1 MKENPLTHPEEFRPH
16 FQEFYVYTTPESD
29 DLDEDEDQS
38 VTEED
43 VHSDPDLD
51 SDLDS
56 DLPLALGSD
65 SDSPRGKISF
75 NAMPS
80 KPLKQFLLIRCDDLL
95 IDRLGSWMPT
105 PEA

>member
-1 MKENPLTHPEEFRPH
+1 MKSVFQLEPMSRPRTMKENPLTHPEEFRPH

-43 VHSDPDLD
+43 VHSD

-56 DLPLALGSD
+56 NLD
-65 SDSPRGKISF
+65 SDSGLE
-75 NAMPS
+75 
-80 KPLKQFLLIRCDDLL
+80 PLAGRIVAPATTDPIPEITGPD
-95 IDRLGSWMPT
+95 PT
-105 PEA
+105 NTHVVPMD